1 MHIPSLKDGIC
12 YVLSYYC
19 KGGFIM
25 NTFILTVVIF
35 LAFLAGFFVVFGIL
49 GTYFK
54 TCDDARETQYAPIRP
69 GMFKKKEDVKTSLKR
84 EYGINTDSEYK
95 NINDDIDI
103 QEEFN
108 EDVYEEDDEIEED
121 CDTDTEEET
130 SGFLHSRIPQKDLSY
145 TEFMANLKEEGSYEE
160 SLKENLSK
168 ENNAYKILQRKKQLH
183 DEEMKKEIQEDMY
196 EEATEKTQT
205 NPKTES

>member
-1 MHIPSLKDGIC
+1 
-12 YVLSYYC
+12 
-19 KGGFIM
+19 M

-49 GTYFK
+49 GTYLK
-54 TCDDARETQYAPIRP
+54 TCDDEHETQYAPIRP
-69 GMFKKKEDVKTSLKR
+69 GMFKKKEDVKTSLKH
-84 EYGINTDSEYK
+84 EYGINTNSEYK
-95 NINDDIDI
+95 NINDDIDV
-103 QEEFN
+103 QEEFK
-108 EDVYEEDDEIEED
+108 EDVYEEDDETEED
-121 CDTDTEEET
+121 CDTDTEAGI

-183 DEEMKKEIQEDMY
+183 DEEMKKETQEDVS
-196 EEATEKTQT
+196 EEVMEETQT